1 MAKNITELK
10 LNEVQNVTGGY
21 GVVAQSSLA
30 QPQPPQAVDADELA
44 RPDRPVPLRS
54 ALSRPKRSPPC
65 SRRASSCPSL
75 ARRRAALP

>member
-21 GVVAQSSLA
+21 GVVAQSSLP
-30 QPQPPQAVDADELA
+30 QPQLPKPTMPTMA

-54 ALSRPKRSPPC
+54 ALSRLK
-65 SRRASSCPSL
+65 
-75 ARRRAALP
+75 